1 MRRGIAATAL
11 VASLALAATA
21 CGGGS
26 GDGDKKAADGPVTI
40 TWWDTSDATNEAPTY
55 KKLIEKFEAANKDI
69 KVKYQNVPFAE
80 AEQKYKTAAQAGN
93 APDVLRAD
101 VGWTAGL
108 AELQYLAPLD
118 GTPAVKEIGSFNQGL
133 VDGAKVDGKLY
144 GVPQVTDALALL
156 YNKEVFAKAG
166 VQPPKTWAE
175 LSTAAKT
182 IKDKTGVDGIYLN
195 PDSYFALPFLYGEG
209 GLMVDTDNKKITV
222 NDERGKKAVQTVVD
236 MIKSGVAVKPDY
248 TDGYNN
254 MQAAFKD
261 GKVAMVVNG
270 PWSTADDLTGKA
282 FKNKDNLGVAAV
294 PAGSSGQ
301 AGTPTGGH
309 NLVVYNGADAPRKDA
324 AQKFVAFMTSA
335 ESQEFAS
342 LQTGVLPTRD
352 DAYTVKVVADPIRA
366 AFKNVLADST
376 PRPAVAGVSDMFAEW
391 TKQYVEILKG
401 NASVEQG
408 LDTTAEKWKT
418 NINSLKEYSVE

>member
-21 CGGGS
+21 CGGDS
-26 GDGDKKAADGPVTI
+26 GDKASGGPVTI

-55 KKLIEKFEAANKDI
+55 KKLIEKFEAAHKDV

-108 AELQYLAPLD
+108 AQNQYLAPLD
-118 GTPAVKEIGSFNQGL
+118 GTPATKEIASFNQGL
-133 VDGAKVDGKLY
+133 VEGAKVDGKLY

-156 YNKEVFAKAG
+156 YNKQVFAKAG

-175 LSTAAKT
+175 LSAAAKT
-182 IKDKTGVDGIYLN
+182 IKQKTGVDGIYLN

-209 GLMVDTDNKKITV
+209 GAMVDTATKKITV
-222 NDERGKKAVQTVVD
+222 DDEPGKKAVQTVVD
-236 MIKSGVAVKPDY
+236 MVKSGVAVKPDY

-261 GKVAMVVNG
+261 GKVAMVING

-282 FKNKDNLGVAAV
+282 FKNKDNLGVSPV
-294 PAGSSGQ
+294 PSGSTGK

-309 NLVVYNGADAPRKDA
+309 NLVVYNGADAPHKEA

-335 ESQEFAS
+335 QSQEFAATE
-342 LQTGVLPTRD
+342 TGVLPTRD
-352 DAYTVKVVADPIRA
+352 DAYTIKVVADPIRA

-376 PRPAVAGVSDMFAEW
+376 ARPAVAGVSDMFTEW
-391 TKQYVEILKG
+391 TKQYIETLKG
-401 NASVEQG
+401 NTTVEKG
-408 LDTTAEKWKT
+408 LDTTADKWKT
-418 NINSLKEYSVE
+418 NISSLKEYSVD

>member
-26 GDGDKKAADGPVTI
+26 EDKASTGGPVTI

-55 KKLIEKFEAANKDI
+55 KKLIAKFEAANKDV

-93 APDVLRAD
+93 APEVLRAD

-108 AELQYLAPLD
+108 AENQYLAPLD
-118 GTPAVKEIGSFNQGL
+118 GTPAVKELDAFNKGL
-133 VDGAKVDGKLY
+133 VEGAKVNGKLY

-156 YNKEVFAKAG
+156 YNKELFTKAG

-175 LSTAAKT
+175 LTTAAKA
-182 IKDKTGVDGIYLN
+182 IKTKTGVDGIYLN

-209 GLMVDTDNKKITV
+209 GTMVDTDTKKITV
-222 NDERGKKAVQTVVD
+222 NDAAGQKGVQTVVD
-236 MIKSGVAVKPDY
+236 MIKSGVAVKPDF

-261 GKVAMVVNG
+261 GKVAMVING

-282 FKNKDNLGVAAV
+282 FKNKDNLGVAPV
-294 PAGSSGQ
+294 PSGSAGK

-309 NLVVYNGADAPRKDA
+309 NLVVYNGADAARKEA

-335 ESQEFAS
+335 ASQESAAIE
-342 LQTGVLPTRD
+342 TGVLPTRD

-376 PRPAVAGVSDMFAEW
+376 ARPTVAGVSDMFTEW
-391 TKQYVEILKG
+391 TKQYIETLKG
-401 NASVEQG
+401 NTTVEKG
-408 LDTTAEKWKT
+408 LDATAEKWKT
-418 NINSLKEYSVE
+418 NINSLKEYSVD

>member
-11 VASLALAATA
+11 AASLVLAATA
-21 CGGGS
+21 CGGDG
-26 GDGDKKAADGPVTI
+26 GDTAAGGPVTI
-40 TWWDTSDATNEAPTY
+40 TWWDTSDATNEAPAY
-55 KKLIEKFEAANKDI
+55 RKLVERFEAAHKDI
-69 KVKYQNVPFAE
+69 KVTYQNVPFAE

-108 AELQYLAPLD
+108 AESRYLAPLD
-118 GTPAVKEIGSFNQGL
+118 GTPAVKEIGSFDQDLVEGAR
-133 VDGAKVDGKLY
+133 VDGRLY

-156 YNKEVFAKAG
+156 YNKEVFARAG

-182 IKDKTGVDGIYLN
+182 IKRKTGVDGIYLN

-209 GLMVDTDNKKITV
+209 GAMVDTDKKKITV
-222 NDERGKKAVQTVVD
+222 DDPAGRKAVQTVVD
-236 MIKSGVAVKPDY
+236 MIRSGVAVKPDF

-261 GKVAMVVNG
+261 GRVAMVVNG

-282 FKNKDNLGVAAV
+282 FGKKENLGVAPV
-294 PAGSSGQ
+294 PAGSSGR
-301 AGTPTGGH
+301 AGTPAGGH
-309 NLVVYNGADAPRKDA
+309 NLVVYNGADAAHKAA

-335 ESQEFAS
+335 ASQEFAATE
-342 LQTGVLPTRD
+342 TGVLPTRD

-366 AFKNVLADST
+366 SFKNVLADST
-376 PRPAVAGVSDMFAEW
+376 PRPAVAGVSDMFTEW
-391 TKQYVEILKG
+391 TKHYIETLKG
-401 NASVEQG
+401 GTTVEKG

-418 NINSLKEYSVE
+418 NVNSLREYSVD

>member
-26 GDGDKKAADGPVTI
+26 EDKASTGGPVTI

-55 KKLIEKFEAANKDI
+55 KKLIAKFEAANKDV

-93 APDVLRAD
+93 APEVLRAD

-108 AELQYLAPLD
+108 AENQYLAPLD
-118 GTPAVKEIGSFNQGL
+118 GTPAVKELDAFNKGL
-133 VDGAKVDGKLY
+133 VEGAKVNGKLY

-156 YNKEVFAKAG
+156 YNKELFTKAG

-175 LSTAAKT
+175 LTTAAKA
-182 IKDKTGVDGIYLN
+182 IKTKTGVDGIYLN

-209 GLMVDTDNKKITV
+209 GMMVDTDTKKITV
-222 NDERGKKAVQTVVD
+222 NDAAGQKGVQTVVD
-236 MIKSGVAVKPDY
+236 MIKSGVAVKPDF

-261 GKVAMVVNG
+261 GKVAMVING

-282 FKNKDNLGVAAV
+282 FKNKDNLGVAPV
-294 PAGSSGQ
+294 PSGSAGK

-309 NLVVYNGADAPRKDA
+309 NLVVYNGADAARKEA

-335 ESQEFAS
+335 ASQESAAIE
-342 LQTGVLPTRD
+342 TGVLPTRD

-376 PRPAVAGVSDMFAEW
+376 ARPAVAGVSDMFTEW
-391 TKQYVEILKG
+391 TKQYIETLKG
-401 NASVEQG
+401 NTTVEKG
-408 LDTTAEKWKT
+408 LDATAEKWKT
-418 NINSLKEYSVE
+418 NINSLKEYSVD

>member
-21 CGGGS
+21 CGG
-26 GDGDKKAADGPVTI
+26 DGEDTAATGGPVTI

-55 KKLIEKFEAANKDI
+55 KKLIEKFEAAHKDV

-108 AELQYLAPLD
+108 AENQYLAPLD
-118 GTPAVKEIGSFNQGL
+118 GTPATKEIDSFNQGL
-133 VDGAKVDGKLY
+133 VDGAKVNGKLY

-182 IKDKTGVDGIYLN
+182 IKQKTGVDGIYLN

-209 GLMVDTDNKKITV
+209 GMMVDTDTKKITV
-222 NDERGKKAVQTVVD
+222 NDAAGKKALQTVVD
-236 MIKSGVAVKPDY
+236 MVKSGVAVKPDF

-282 FKNKDNLGVAAV
+282 FKNKDNLGVAPV
-294 PAGSSGQ
+294 PSGSSGK

-309 NLVVYNGADAPRKDA
+309 NLVVYNGADAPHKAA

-335 ESQEFAS
+335 ASQEFAATE
-342 LQTGVLPTRD
+342 TGVLPTRD

-366 AFKNVLADST
+366 SFKNVLADST
-376 PRPAVAGVSDMFAEW
+376 ARPAVAGVSDMFTEW
-391 TKQYVEILKG
+391 TKQYIETLKG
-401 NASVEQG
+401 NTTVEKG

-418 NINSLKEYSVE
+418 NINSLKEYSVD

>member
-11 VASLALAATA
+11 VAGVALVATA
-21 CGGGS
+21 CGGGDTAKT
-26 GDGDKKAADGPVTI
+26 GGPVTI

-55 KKLIEKFEAANKDI
+55 RKLIERFEAAHKDV
-69 KVKYQNVPFAE
+69 KVTYQNVPFAE

-108 AELQYLAPLD
+108 AENRYLAPLD
-118 GTPAVKEIGSFNQGL
+118 GTPAVKEIGSFNKNL
-133 VDGAKVDGKLY
+133 VEGARVDGKLY

-156 YNKEVFAKAG
+156 YNKDVLAKAG

-182 IKDKTGVDGIYLN
+182 IKRKTGVDGIYLN

-209 GLMVDTDNKKITV
+209 GAMLDTGAKKITV
-222 NDERGKKAVQTVVD
+222 DDAAGQKAVRTAVD
-236 MIKSGVAVKPDY
+236 LIRSGAAVKPDF
-248 TDGYNN
+248 TDGYSN

-261 GKVAMVVNG
+261 GRVAMVVNG

-282 FKNKDNLGVAAV
+282 FRNKDNLGVAPV
-294 PAGSSGQ
+294 PAGSAGK

-309 NLVVYNGADAPRKDA
+309 NLVVYNGSDAPRKEA

-335 ESQEFAS
+335 ASQEFAATE
-342 LQTGVLPTRD
+342 TGVLPTRD
-352 DAYTVKVVADPIRA
+352 DAYTAEVVADPIRA
-366 AFKNVLADST
+366 AFKEVLADST
-376 PRPAVAGVSDMFAEW
+376 ARPAVSGVSDMFTEW
-391 TKQYVEILKG
+391 TKQYVETLKG
-401 NASVEQG
+401 ATTVEKG

-418 NINSLKEYSVE
+418 NIGSLKEYSVD

>member
-26 GDGDKKAADGPVTI
+26 EDKASTGGPVTI

-55 KKLIEKFEAANKDI
+55 KKLIAKFEAANKDV

-93 APDVLRAD
+93 APEVLRAD

-108 AELQYLAPLD
+108 AENQYLAPLD
-118 GTPAVKEIGSFNQGL
+118 GTPAVKELDAFNKGL
-133 VDGAKVDGKLY
+133 VEGAKVNGKLY

-156 YNKEVFAKAG
+156 YNKELFTKAG

-175 LSTAAKT
+175 LTTAAKA
-182 IKDKTGVDGIYLN
+182 IKTKTGVDGIYLN

-209 GLMVDTDNKKITV
+209 GTMVDTDTKKITV
-222 NDERGKKAVQTVVD
+222 NDAAGQKGVQTVVD
-236 MIKSGVAVKPDY
+236 MIKSGVAVKPDF

-261 GKVAMVVNG
+261 GKVAMVING

-282 FKNKDNLGVAAV
+282 FKNKDNLGVAPV
-294 PAGSSGQ
+294 PSGSAGK

-309 NLVVYNGADAPRKDA
+309 NLVVYNGADAARKEA

-335 ESQEFAS
+335 ASQESAAIE
-342 LQTGVLPTRD
+342 TGVLPTRD

-376 PRPAVAGVSDMFAEW
+376 ARPAVAGVSDMFTEW
-391 TKQYVEILKG
+391 TKQYIETLKG
-401 NASVEQG
+401 NTTVEKG
-408 LDTTAEKWKT
+408 LDATAEKWKT
-418 NINSLKEYSVE
+418 NINSLKEYSVD

>member
-26 GDGDKKAADGPVTI
+26 GDGDKAADGPVTI

-55 KKLIEKFEAANKDI
+55 KKLIEKFEKANKDI
-69 KVKYQNVPFAE
+69 KVTYQNVPFAE
-80 AEQKYKTAAQAGN
+80 AEQKYKTAAQAGK

-108 AELQYLAPLD
+108 AELKYLAPLD

-133 VDGAKVDGKLY
+133 VEGAKVDGKLY

-156 YNKEVFAKAG
+156 YNKEIFEKAG
-166 VQPPKTWAE
+166 VKTPPTTWDE
-175 LSTAAKT
+175 LSKAAKT

-209 GLMVDTDNKKITV
+209 GMMVDPANKKITV
-222 NDERGKKAVQTVVD
+222 NDAAGQKATQTIVD
-236 MIKSGVAVKPDY
+236 MIKDGVAVKPDY

-261 GKVAMVVNG
+261 GKVAMVING
-270 PWSTADDLTGKA
+270 PWSTADDLSGKA
-282 FKNKDNLGVAAV
+282 FKNKDNLGIASV
-294 PAGSSGQ
+294 PAGSSGK

-309 NLVVYNGADAPRKDA
+309 NLTVYNGSDAAHKAA

-342 LQTGVLPTRD
+342 LGTGVLPTRD
-352 DAYTVKVVADPIRA
+352 DAYTVEVVADPVRA
-366 AFKNVLADST
+366 AFKNVLTDST

-391 TKQYVEILKG
+391 TKQHVEILKG
-401 NASVEQG
+401 NASVEKG
-408 LDTTAEKWKT
+408 LDTTADKWKA
-418 NINSLKEYSVE
+418 NVGSLKEYSIG

>member
-21 CGGGS
+21 CGGDS
-26 GDGDKKAADGPVTI
+26 EDKAAGGPVTI

-55 KKLIEKFEAANKDI
+55 KKLIEKFEAAHKDI
-69 KVKYQNVPFAE
+69 KVTYQNVPFAE

-108 AELQYLAPLD
+108 AENQYLAPLD
-118 GTPAVKEIGSFNQGL
+118 GTPATKEIDSFNQGL
-133 VDGAKVDGKLY
+133 VDGAKVNGKLY

-182 IKDKTGVDGIYLN
+182 IKQKTGVDGIYLN

-209 GLMVDTDNKKITV
+209 GTMVDTGTKKITV
-222 NDERGKKAVQTVVD
+222 NDEAGKKALQTVVD
-236 MIKSGVAVKPDY
+236 MVKSGVAVKPDF

-282 FKNKDNLGVAAV
+282 FKNKDNLGVAPV
-294 PAGSSGQ
+294 PSGSAGK

-309 NLVVYNGADAPRKDA
+309 NLVVYNGADAAHKTA

-335 ESQEFAS
+335 ASQEFAATE
-342 LQTGVLPTRD
+342 TGVLPTRD

-366 AFKNVLADST
+366 SFKNVLADST
-376 PRPAVAGVSDMFAEW
+376 ARPAVSGVSDMFTEW
-391 TKQYVEILKG
+391 TKQYIEILKG
-401 NASVEQG
+401 NTTVEKG

-418 NINSLKEYSVE
+418 NINSLKEYSVD

>member
-26 GDGDKKAADGPVTI
+26 EDKASTGGPVTI

-55 KKLIEKFEAANKDI
+55 KKLIAKFEAANKDV

-93 APDVLRAD
+93 APEVLRAD

-108 AELQYLAPLD
+108 AENQYLAPLD
-118 GTPAVKEIGSFNQGL
+118 GTPAVKELDAFNKGL
-133 VDGAKVDGKLY
+133 VEGAKVNGKLY

-156 YNKEVFAKAG
+156 YNKEVFTKAG

-175 LSTAAKT
+175 LTTAAKA
-182 IKDKTGVDGIYLN
+182 IKTKTGVDGIYLN

-209 GLMVDTDNKKITV
+209 GMMVDTDTKKITV
-222 NDERGKKAVQTVVD
+222 NDAAGQKGVQTVVD
-236 MIKSGVAVKPDY
+236 MIKSGVAVKPDF

-261 GKVAMVVNG
+261 GRVAMVING

-282 FKNKDNLGVAAV
+282 FKNKDNLGVA
-294 PAGSSGQ
+294 PIPSGSAGK

-309 NLVVYNGADAPRKDA
+309 NLVVYNGADAARKEA

-335 ESQEFAS
+335 ASQEFAATE
-342 LQTGVLPTRD
+342 TGVLPTRD

-376 PRPAVAGVSDMFAEW
+376 PRPAVAGVSDMFTEW
-391 TKQYVEILKG
+391 TKQYIETLKG
-401 NASVEQG
+401 NTTVEKG
-408 LDTTAEKWKT
+408 LDATAEKWKT
-418 NINSLKEYSVE
+418 NINSLKEYSVD